1 MKSNRLVLSALL
13 ILLGALTAFGQSS
26 SGTLTGVATTE
37 GTALPGVT
45 VTITSPAL
53 QGSRTAIT
61 NENGAYNFPALP
73 PGLYSVLF
81 ELDGMSPITQQVQVT
96 LAQTQRAD
104 AALGVSALAEAIT
117 VTADAPSVIETTDLS
132 TNFDSDFIANLP
144 VRRTILGAANLAPGV
159 SDGIG
164 EQITI
169 SGAPSYENLYLVNGA
184 VVNDSLRGQPESVF
198 IEDAIQE
205 TTVLTGSVSAEY
217 GRFTGGVVS
226 AITKSGGNEFSGSI
240 RDNLENNDWV
250 NKTPFAAEADHI
262 DDISQVWEAT
272 LGGRIIR
279 DRLWFFGAGRQREF
293 SEVRQ
298 TQGLNIPY
306 TYGLEE
312 DRYEGKLT
320 GLITQKHSIVASYLD
335 RNTAETNRG
344 SFLFVDLASLNDREL
359 PNSLKAASYNGIL
372 SDKLLVELQYSER
385 EFAFVGGGAD
395 ARDRIFGTLLRDI
408 GTGRRGWSATFCG
421 VCDAKERNNEYLV
434 GKGTYFLSTG
444 SLGTHN
450 LVGGYEDF
458 AELRKENNEQG
469 GSGYRVWGD
478 FINQG
483 SEFFFRVTPGVSF
496 IQNFPIL
503 NLSQTSNSSTR
514 SVFVNDK
521 WDLNSNLSF
530 NLGVRYDVNDA
541 VDQSGAKT
549 ADDSEISP
557 RLGLIWDIG
566 GNGRSRVFAGY
577 NRYVAKLDN
586 AINDSASSA
595 GDPAYFGYT
604 YEGPAIN
611 QGNGPYLP
619 TEQVL
624 AQVFAWFD
632 SIGGDSGVADRG
644 VELPGVST
652 LLDGKLRS
660 PSMDEFSI
668 GYGAQLG
675 RNASFRADYIN
686 REWSSFY
693 TRSTNLGN
701 GRVSDALGNE
711 FDLTLVGND
720 DTGIE
725 RTYDAVQLQA
735 NYRPFQRFSVGGN
748 YTWSELRGNSE
759 TETANNA
766 TVTLRAAT
774 DYPEF
779 IRQSWNNPVRALP
792 GDAEHRGNV
801 WLQFDIPTRV
811 GNFNLSALERFHT
824 GVPFYASALIN
835 PNFSATRNPTGVRN
849 PGYVSAPS
857 TVEYFFMN
865 EGEFRT
871 DDVTST
877 DLGLNYALPIWR
889 AQFFVQADILNVFD
903 EDAVEFAD
911 GQNGTNVQRRVFV
924 NRTRSSLAAFN
935 PITETPVAGTH
946 YQLDPNF
953 GNPTN
958 KDAYQDPRTYRV
970 SVGLRF

>member
-1 MKSNRLVLSALL
+1 MSLM
-13 ILLGALTAFGQSS
+13 GQGS
-26 SGTLTGVATTE
+26 SGTLTGIVSTE
-37 GTALPGVT
+37 GAALPGVT
-45 VTITSPAL
+45 VTVSSPAL
-53 QGSRTAIT
+53 QGSRTAVT

-73 PGLYSVLF
+73 PGMYSVLF
-81 ELDGMSPITQQVQVT
+81 ELEGMSSVTRQVQVT

-104 AALGVSALAEAIT
+104 ASLGVSSLAEAIT
-117 VTADAPSVIETTDLS
+117 VTADAPSVIETTDIS
-132 TNFDSDFIANLP
+132 ANFDSDFIEKLP

-184 VVNDSLRGQPESVF
+184 VVNDSIRGQPESVF

-240 RDNLENNDWV
+240 RDNLENDDWV

-293 SEVRQ
+293 SETRQ

-306 TYGLEE
+306 AYGLEE

-335 RNTAETNRG
+335 RNTVETNRG
-344 SFLFVDLASLNDREL
+344 SFLFVDLASLSDREL
-359 PNSLKAASYNGIL
+359 PNSLKSLSYNGIL

-395 ARDRIFGTLLRDI
+395 ARDRIFGTIVRDI
-408 GTGRRGWSATFCG
+408 ATGRRGWSATFCG
-421 VCDAKERNNEYLV
+421 VCDDKERNNEYLV
-434 GKGTYFLSTG
+434 AKGSYFLSTS

-450 LVGGYEDF
+450 LVVGYEDF
-458 AELRKENNEQG
+458 AELRKENNDQG
-469 GSGYRVWGD
+469 GSGYRVFGE

-483 SEFFFRVTPGVSF
+483 DQFFLRVTPGTSF

-503 NLSQTSNSSTR
+503 NLSQTSNATTR
-514 SVFVNDK
+514 SVFLNDK
-521 WDLNSNLSF
+521 WDLNPNLTF

-549 ADDSEISP
+549 SDDSEISP
-557 RLGLIWDIG
+557 RLGIIWDLA
-566 GNGRSRVFAGY
+566 GNGKRRFFAGY

-586 AINDSASSA
+586 GINDESSNA
-595 GDPAYFGYT
+595 GSPAYFGYT
-604 YEGPAIN
+604 YQGPAIN
-611 QGNGPYLP
+611 QGSGPYL
-619 TEQVL
+619 TTDQVL
-624 AQVFAWFD
+624 TQVFAWFD
-632 SIGGDSGVADRG
+632 SIGGNSAVADRG
-644 VELPGVST
+644 VTLPGVNT
-652 LLDGKLRS
+652 LIDGTLRS
-660 PSMDEFSI
+660 PSMDEFSV
-668 GYGAQLG
+668 GYGTQIG
-675 RNASFRADYIN
+675 SNAYLRADYIN
-686 REWSSFY
+686 RDFSNFY
-693 TRSTNLGN
+693 TEATNLGN
-701 GRVSDALGNE
+701 GIVLDSLGNR
-711 FDLTLVGND
+711 FDLTLVSND
-720 DTGIE
+720 DTGIS
-725 RTYDAVQLQA
+725 RTYDAIQLQG
-735 NYRPFQRFSVGGN
+735 NYRPFQRVTIGGN

-766 TVTLRAAT
+766 TITLNGAT
-774 DYPEF
+774 HLPEY
-779 IRQSWNNPVRALP
+779 IRQSWNNPKRALP
-792 GDAEHRGNV
+792 GDVEHRANI
-801 WLQFDIPTRV
+801 WLGFDIPTPI
-811 GNFNLSALERFHT
+811 GNFNISALERFHT

-835 PNFSATRNPTGVRN
+835 PNFSATTNPTGIRN
-849 PGYVSAPS
+849 PGYVRAPS
-857 TVEYFFMN
+857 TVEYYFMN

-871 DDVTST
+871 DDVTAT
-877 DLGLNYALPIWR
+877 DLGLNFSLPIWR
-889 AQFFVQADILNVFD
+889 AEFFIQGDILNVFD

-924 NRTRSSLAAFN
+924 NRTRASLAAFN

-953 GNPTN
+953 GTPTN

-970 SVGLRF
+970 SLGLRF